1 MTRLPLGFLPLL
13 AQLSQGTAELD
24 WIAVLLLML
33 IPGAFGGIL
42 SVLQL
47 LEIPRLIAGKNAI
60 GNWSRF
66 CGAAVLGAF
75 GGCGGALG
83 MLLAGVWTSQLDF
96 NATTHNRLLFIS
108 LGMVSGFLGF
118 KLLKT
123 VATNLETQIRDVE
136 LRTKDQIEGIKDQLI
151 EDNNTLDIASSIRDD
166 PNAST
171 EKIEEI
177 IPELAQVATRRR
189 GDRTVAILLGNLY
202 DRIGKHQEA
211 VSVVTDALTE
221 RERMG
226 TSKDK
231 DAADLLFNRACY
243 RIPLL
248 KQETDDDRKKRL
260 HTAIIQDLIRSFDL
274 SPANRIEAK
283 SDEDLAF
290 LSEDEEFKKIVG
302 GA

>member
-13 AQLSQGTAELD
+13 AQLSQDNAELD
-24 WIAVLLLML
+24 WIGVLLLML

-47 LEIPRLIAGKNAI
+47 LDIPRFIAGKNGI
-60 GNWSRF
+60 GDWWRF
-66 CGAAVLGAF
+66 GGAAVLGAF

-83 MLLAGVWTSQLDF
+83 MLLVGVWTSQLDF
-96 NATTHNRLLFIS
+96 KATTHNRLLYIS

-123 VATNLETQIRDVE
+123 VATNLEKQIRDVE
-136 LRTKDQIEGIKDQLI
+136 LRTQDQIEGLKNQLI
-151 EDNNTLDIASSIRDD
+151 EDNNILVTAGSFLDD

-177 IPELAQVATRRR
+177 IAQLAEMETRRR
-189 GDRTVAILLGNLY
+189 GDRRVAMLLGNLY
-202 DRIGKHQEA
+202 DRIGKHQKA
-211 VSVVTDALTE
+211 VVVVTEALTE
-221 RERMG
+221 KERTG

-248 KQETDDDRKKRL
+248 KQETDDDKKKRL

-274 SPANRIEAK
+274 SPANRVDAK
-283 SDEDLAF
+283 SDDDLAF
-290 LSEDEEFKKIVG
+290 LSEDEEFKRIVG
-302 GA
+302 AA